1 MIKIILAA
9 VICYIIYKF
18 CEAKGYDLPTMAWFG
33 VGVLV
38 AWALALM

>member
-18 CEAKGYDLPTMAWFG
+18 CEAKGYELPLMAWVG
-33 VGVLV
+33 VGFLV
-38 AWALALM
+38 AWALM